1 MIKFQKK
8 TNLSCHL
15 FSVLLI
21 TTMMHAI
28 LHPFFTQIEDFSNIK
43 NCIFTQL
50 RIILGD
56 FDFAVSVA

>member
-1 MIKFQKK
+1 
-8 TNLSCHL
+8 
-15 FSVLLI
+15 
-21 TTMMHAI
+21 MMHAI